1 VVNENHEPHKGKD
14 SLDNTKDT
22 GGQEASVGT
31 SDADALED
39 GGAVV
44 VDGVDTRAYENSL
57 VNESLQEV

>member
-1 VVNENHEPHKGKD
+1 VVNENHEPHKGKG

-22 GGQEASVGT
+22 SGEEASVGT
-31 SDADALED
+31 GDADASED

-57 VNESLQEV
+57 VIESLQEV